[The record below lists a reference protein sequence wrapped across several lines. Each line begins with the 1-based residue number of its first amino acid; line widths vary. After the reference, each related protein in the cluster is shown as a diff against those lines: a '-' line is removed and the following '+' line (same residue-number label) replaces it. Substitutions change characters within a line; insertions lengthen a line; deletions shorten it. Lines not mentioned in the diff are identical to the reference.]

1 MKKILFVRH
10 CCLKECLFIVLAL
23 VLSLSSCRSKSERY
37 IVDLEKFVNKV
48 EHNSKSYSTEQ
59 WDEMDAE
66 FSILTDRYE
75 KLSPKLTDEE
85 RRKAGALTARFL
97 KVRMTAVGED
107 VMDCVKDGL
116 NFFEGFAEEVIKDI
130 NDYQNNNNEKG
141 F

>member
-1 MKKILFVRH
+1 
-10 CCLKECLFIVLAL
+10 
-23 VLSLSSCRSKSERY
+23 
-37 IVDLEKFVNKV
+37 VNKV

-85 RRKAGALTARFL
+85 QRKAGALTARYL